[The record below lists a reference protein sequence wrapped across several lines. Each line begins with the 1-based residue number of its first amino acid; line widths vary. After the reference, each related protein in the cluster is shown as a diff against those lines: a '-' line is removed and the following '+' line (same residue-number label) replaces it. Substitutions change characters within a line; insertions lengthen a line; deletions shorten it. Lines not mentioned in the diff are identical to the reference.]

1 VFDLVRYQ
9 RRVHILVINLKMT
22 KNDGIIYRTFASG
35 KQQLHYLMLF
45 KAYKSTET
53 VAQLIKHTV
62 ALHLQHTYY
71 NY

>member
-1 VFDLVRYQ
+1 
-9 RRVHILVINLKMT
+9 
-22 KNDGIIYRTFASG
+22 
-35 KQQLHYLMLF
+35 MLF

-71 NY
+71 NYWRHYVYKII

>member
-1 VFDLVRYQ
+1 
-9 RRVHILVINLKMT
+9 MT
-22 KNDGIIYRTFASG
+22 KNDGIIYRAFTSG

-62 ALHLQHTYY
+62 ALHVQHTYY